1 MNGIL
6 ESHSSVLSHGVHYIE
21 TAGADEESALHCDV
35 ADELRLTHFE
45 VPGIYEHN
53 IGKPIFTHIYIYIFI
68 KDLYI
73 HI

>member
-1 MNGIL
+1 M
-6 ESHSSVLSHGVHYIE
+6 HYIE

-53 IGKPIFTHIYIYIFI
+53 IGKPIFTHIYIH
-68 KDLYI
+68 LY
-73 HI
+73 